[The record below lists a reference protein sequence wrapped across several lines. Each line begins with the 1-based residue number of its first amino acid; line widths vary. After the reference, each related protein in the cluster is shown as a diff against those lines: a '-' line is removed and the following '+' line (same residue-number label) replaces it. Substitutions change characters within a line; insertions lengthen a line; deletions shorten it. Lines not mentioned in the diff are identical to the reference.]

1 MKAVPKFNKMM
12 SRPFHTNLPSFMRGL
27 NSRLGLE
34 LNSEKGL
41 KMNNYENGKM
51 YRSQSFFGEK
61 KMSYNKIIKIR
72 YEDDKELN
80 KDKIEKDLDLIKKKF
95 KNIKTIEYD

>member
-1 MKAVPKFNKMM
+1 
-12 SRPFHTNLPSFMRGL
+12 
-27 NSRLGLE
+27 
-34 LNSEKGL
+34 
-41 KMNNYENGKM
+41 
-51 YRSQSFFGEK
+51 
-61 KMSYNKIIKIR
+61 MSYNKIIKIR